1 MDWGVYL
8 EIFGL
13 IICCYVNIFSNS
25 WKAQESNNVICPIRC
40 LCSCH
45 INSKQRNSRGTSV
58 FLSKKLLFISRN
70 RAEALISQSWLTAQT
85 LPLSLKCK
93 STWCDCWKIFQI
105 KCFPSYLH
113 PNLYSKW
120 FVNKA
125 TTQRETAKDSNCL
138 NYFKWYIS
146 GLLKCS
152 IFCSCVNTLFW

>member
-1 MDWGVYL
+1 MSVQL
-8 EIFGL
+8 S
-13 IICCYVNIFSNS
+13 V
-25 WKAQESNNVICPIRC
+25 
-40 LCSCH
+40 
-45 INSKQRNSRGTSV
+45 NSKQRNSWGTCM

-70 RAEALISQSWLTAQT
+70 RAEVLLSQSWLTAQT

-120 FVNKA
+120 SVNKA
-125 TTQRETAKDSNCL
+125 ATQRETAKDSNCF

-146 GLLKCS
+146 ELLKCS
-152 IFCSCVNTLFW
+152 VFCSCANPLLRKQEESDERLFYSSLAIKHDTFSCWSVFLC